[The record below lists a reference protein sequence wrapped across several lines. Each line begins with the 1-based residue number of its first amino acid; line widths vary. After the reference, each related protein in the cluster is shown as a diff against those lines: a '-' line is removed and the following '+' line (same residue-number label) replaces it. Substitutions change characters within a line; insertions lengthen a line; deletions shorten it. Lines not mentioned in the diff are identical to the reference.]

1 MACNHER
8 IKSVNCVLFCDI
20 CGAELPPGFVPGKIK
35 AEPVKAAE
43 TPAEAQGTQVKKTG
57 RKKVK

>member
-20 CGAELPPGFVPGKIK
+20 CGAELPAGFQTGKHSPEPDK
-35 AEPVKAAE
+35 GAETPVKAE
-43 TPAEAQGTQVKKTG
+43 KKPA
-57 RKKVK
+57 RKKVTK